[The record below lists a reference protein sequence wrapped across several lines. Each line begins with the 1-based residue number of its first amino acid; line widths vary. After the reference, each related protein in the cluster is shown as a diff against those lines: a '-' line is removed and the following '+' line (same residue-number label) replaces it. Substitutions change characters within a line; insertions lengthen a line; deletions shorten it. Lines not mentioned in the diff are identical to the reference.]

1 MQACKAITATLLLHH
16 RATKQRNTMRLLA
29 VLCYCLACS
38 LHTNAFSA
46 SSNKRVFVGTPVSN
60 YPKHLGTKRKLVS
73 VWHYSQRVSYSI
85 LLSNIVEDR
94 MTTNPKCLH
103 PDTSVDEAIVTL
115 MGWGVTGAPIVDINT
130 SRKLL
135 GVVSS
140 YDFLQKEAFEGA
152 LLPMEGSEQNVQTYA
167 NAAARICG
175 QSCRDIMTTNPRTVS
190 PKDTMRVAAE
200 LMSRER
206 LHHLPVVDK
215 EGNILGILTPA
226 DVMMDLVH
234 VVRNLP
240 PAQEEEEEN
249 DKVEISADA
258 MP

>member
-60 YPKHLGTKRKLVS
+60 YPKHL
-73 VWHYSQRVSYSI
+73 
-85 LLSNIVEDR
+85 VEDR

-226 DVMMDLVH
+226 DVMIDLVH